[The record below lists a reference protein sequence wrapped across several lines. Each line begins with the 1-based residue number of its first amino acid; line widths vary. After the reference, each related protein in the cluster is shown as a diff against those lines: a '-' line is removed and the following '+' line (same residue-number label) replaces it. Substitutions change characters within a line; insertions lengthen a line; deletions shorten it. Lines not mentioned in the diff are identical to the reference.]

1 MERSV
6 DFLKQWANEKGIL
19 TIFFRAKEK
28 QKKVKVKR
36 ENSAL
41 TITRKHM
48 KSKKESYTG
57 NRVSFKYKHCV
68 RSHERI
74 TKCFIM
80 TYYSQ
85 ITALKPNISHN
96 FKWL

>member
-48 KSKKESYTG
+48 KSKKERYTG

-68 RSHERI
+68 S
-74 TKCFIM
+74 
-80 TYYSQ
+80 
-85 ITALKPNISHN
+85 
-96 FKWL
+96 